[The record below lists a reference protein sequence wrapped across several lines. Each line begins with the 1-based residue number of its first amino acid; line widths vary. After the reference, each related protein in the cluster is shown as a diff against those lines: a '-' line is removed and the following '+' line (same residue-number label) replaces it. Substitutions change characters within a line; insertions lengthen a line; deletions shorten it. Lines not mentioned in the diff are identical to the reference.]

1 MFLVTMSHVM
11 PVRHR
16 LILLVT
22 TAFCAVALLC
32 PLGIRTSTTAAL
44 SPLASAA
51 PPLFDA
57 AGGPAG
63 DDNAVMNAL
72 RREASL
78 ALGQLRGR
86 ELP

>member
-1 MFLVTMSHVM
+1 MSLVARTYAM

-16 LILLVT
+16 LILLAA

-32 PLGIRTSTTAAL
+32 PLGVRTSTTAAL

-57 AGGPAG
+57 AGSPAG
-63 DDNAVMNAL
+63 DDNAVMSAL
-72 RREASL
+72 RREANL